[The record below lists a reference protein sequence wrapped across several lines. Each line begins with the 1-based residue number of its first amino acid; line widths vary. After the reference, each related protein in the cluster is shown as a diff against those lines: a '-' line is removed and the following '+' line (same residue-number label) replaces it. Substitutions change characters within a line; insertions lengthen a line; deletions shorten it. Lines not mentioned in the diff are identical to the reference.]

1 MAILYTLLIVG
12 YYISLFFQSDSLKY
26 VVGILVIIAILLAI
40 PKTDRL
46 YRIAGCSFLV
56 IGIFL
61 FFQQGKPVRDLPDY
75 MTSTVT
81 LLSVL
86 FVLPFINSII
96 IAGRYDR
103 NVNKLLKGK
112 INHMGQLYSRT
123 SFVTF
128 LLGTFL
134 NIATLP
140 LVKSVV
146 SKNIQHKAKQFRD
159 KFITESILRGYAL
172 SLSCSPMELMVVLS
186 IEFTGVSYLTF
197 LPWLL
202 TFVACSFSI
211 NWLVGRK
218 YKKHELDKTQVAN
231 NVVDIFVIKKI
242 ISLVM
247 YLLVF
252 ITIIILLNASSN
264 MGFFEIVALVIIP
277 YSILWALSIKR
288 FKSYFSY
295 ALPIWKA
302 NTRALH
308 NYMVLFLS
316 VGFFTSILNQSY
328 FLDYIQAPFEV
339 LTSVPVILFVCIQ
352 LLFLGFAMVGFH
364 PLVTISILTGV
375 LAPVLEVI
383 NPISIGM
390 VLITSG
396 LSTVLA
402 GPFNISVSLIGG
414 ILGRNPYQVSKWNLG
429 YAFLFSSLGTTI
441 ALVILYV

>member
-159 KFITESILRGYAL
+159 KFITESILRGYA
-172 SLSCSPMELMVVLS
+172 
-186 IEFTGVSYLTF
+186 
-197 LPWLL
+197 
-202 TFVACSFSI
+202 
-211 NWLVGRK
+211 
-218 YKKHELDKTQVAN
+218 
-231 NVVDIFVIKKI
+231 
-242 ISLVM
+242 
-247 YLLVF
+247 
-252 ITIIILLNASSN
+252 
-264 MGFFEIVALVIIP
+264 
-277 YSILWALSIKR
+277 
-288 FKSYFSY
+288 
-295 ALPIWKA
+295 
-302 NTRALH
+302 
-308 NYMVLFLS
+308 
-316 VGFFTSILNQSY
+316 
-328 FLDYIQAPFEV
+328 
-339 LTSVPVILFVCIQ
+339 
-352 LLFLGFAMVGFH
+352 
-364 PLVTISILTGV
+364 
-375 LAPVLEVI
+375 
-383 NPISIGM
+383 
-390 VLITSG
+390 
-396 LSTVLA
+396 
-402 GPFNISVSLIGG
+402 
-414 ILGRNPYQVSKWNLG
+414 
-429 YAFLFSSLGTTI
+429 
-441 ALVILYV
+441 